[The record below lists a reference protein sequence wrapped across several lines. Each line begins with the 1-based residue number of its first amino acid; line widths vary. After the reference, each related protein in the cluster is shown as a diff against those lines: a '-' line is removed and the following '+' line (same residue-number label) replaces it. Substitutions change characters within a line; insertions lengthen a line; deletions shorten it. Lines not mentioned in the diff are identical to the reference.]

1 MGLFYFRTRDC
12 IESQEEKMFVS
23 IPVDG
28 AFLFQALDSFSAL
41 AKQLFV
47 SIPVD
52 GAFLFQELSPKTT
65 NADMA

>member
-1 MGLFYFRTRDC
+1 
-12 IESQEEKMFVS
+12 MFVS